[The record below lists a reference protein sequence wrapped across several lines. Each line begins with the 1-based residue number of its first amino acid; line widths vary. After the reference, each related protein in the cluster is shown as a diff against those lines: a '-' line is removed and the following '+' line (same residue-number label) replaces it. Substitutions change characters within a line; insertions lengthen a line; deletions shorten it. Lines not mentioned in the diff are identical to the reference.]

1 MLSKIGMQVDWR
13 FLGVLSPGR
22 KLEAY
27 SNWLD
32 LWVNMLAA

>member
-1 MLSKIGMQVDWR
+1 MLSKIDMQVDWR

-32 LWVNMLAA
+32 LWFNMRAA